1 MSSKTQP
8 LRGAALKG
16 AALVVTVGITVAI
29 GLYLLTD
36 GKITEDPS
44 KPTPATYAALKQL
57 ETSDPQ
63 RGARARAG
71 MEYYRHACRL
81 CHNRSGHGGN
91 FTPSLAIEEYAE
103 IAARAE
109 DMAPPEAAP
118 AEDEVEADV
127 SRASIAQRFAAR
139 RERRHSGRASSGG
152 SLRDRLRGLV
162 AEQPK
167 T

>member
-57 ETSDPQ
+57 ETTDPQ

-91 FTPSLAIEEYAE
+91 FTPSLARHNAQSV
-103 IAARAE
+103 IAMLTLYRSGQKVGPMTHL
-109 DMAPPEAAP
+109 MAPWAKELNEEQMHNL
-118 AEDEVEADV
+118 AEYIELL
-127 SRASIAQRFAAR
+127 
-139 RERRHSGRASSGG
+139 G
-152 SLRDRLRGLV
+152 SV
-162 AEQPK
+162 QEQTVNYK
-167 T
+167 EE